1 MTKITAKQIAERADV
16 IFRERYTVK
25 DIMKMN
31 VQDAHAICFE
41 EARQELIGEEKAEII
56 KFVEYV
62 NEFYG
67 KGVGIYAEDFEGGGV
82 TITQIHQ
89 ATMQYIESGEPFQGD
104 SVDREA
110 VRTILQENYN
120 PLK

>member
-1 MTKITAKQIAERADV
+1 MTKITSQEKCSGVHSTAEGL
-16 IFRERYTVK
+16 FE
-25 DIMKMN
+25 
-31 VQDAHAICFE
+31 CPECGPLFE
-41 EARQELIGEEKAEII
+41 EKQKAKPVSTAEII

-104 SVDREA
+104 SMDREA